1 MITAIAYNGFEN
13 PPADSLTGFRVDL
26 IGTKDDTK
34 PTDVGNGSTF
44 FEIDTAKAYMFNE
57 DGQEWDE
64 I

>member
-13 PPADSLTGFRVDL
+13 PPAALLAGIRVDL
-26 IGTKDDTK
+26 VGTSNDTK

-44 FEIDTAKAYMFNE
+44 FEMDKAKAYMFNE
-57 DGQEWDE
+57 DGPEWDE